1 MSFRTRRGRAYNP
14 RRNPPVV
21 NNQGVQVPSESP
33 TIEFSEFSEGTE
45 RELKRILDGKEAA
58 RAEEDAKASSGS

>member
-14 RRNPPVV
+14 RKNPPGV
-21 NNQGVQVPSESP
+21 NNQGVPVPSESP

-45 RELKRILDGKEAA
+45 RELKRILDAKAE
-58 RAEEDAKASSGS
+58 RAEEELKASSES